1 MWHESNGAVA
11 KDGDLVQVRRYETLV
26 FLITNTG
33 EFLLY
38 FTVIFFSFIKKKKKK
53 KVVVGL
59 FLGCPAFAAGIHFQ
73 WIKNSKGKKFSTGYV
88 GKLIV
93 IKWNT

>member
-1 MWHESNGAVA
+1 MI
-11 KDGDLVQVRRYETLV
+11 
-26 FLITNTG
+26 LITSIG

-38 FTVIFFSFIKKKKKK
+38 FTVIFCSFIKKKKK
-53 KVVVGL
+53 VAAEL
-59 FLGCPAFAAGIHFQ
+59 FLGCPAFSAGIRFQ
-73 WIKNSKGKKFSTGYV
+73 WIKNYEGKQFSTGSV

>member
-1 MWHESNGAVA
+1 MI
-11 KDGDLVQVRRYETLV
+11 
-26 FLITNTG
+26 LITSTG

-38 FTVIFFSFIKKKKKK
+38 LTVIFLVSFKKK
-53 KVVVGL
+53 KVAAGL

-73 WIKNSKGKKFSTGYV
+73 WIKNSKGKQFSTGYV
-88 GKLIV
+88 GKLTV

>member
-1 MWHESNGAVA
+1 MI
-11 KDGDLVQVRRYETLV
+11 
-26 FLITNTG
+26 LITSIS

-38 FTVIFFSFIKKKKKK
+38 YYQFFFYISFQKKKK
-53 KVVVGL
+53 KVAAGL
-59 FLGCPAFAAGIHFQ
+59 FLGCPSFAAGIHSQ
-73 WIKNSKGKKFSTGYV
+73 WIKNSEGKQFSAGYV